1 MNAKKFKLRH
11 YNKKMIK
18 INTKDFTVVKEY
30 GKNGMTSRGE
40 EEEKLRVIMNLLHI
54 ETHLNDA
61 MVADKKQEKEIAK
74 LQDKVRKTRQD
85 MVRVWAGPTINPNFW
100 CSVKHALETQRHI
113 EECVESAAR
122 HRDMEKLKK
131 LNEGLRE
138 LINVRDELIDKFKSG
153 RESDVDVCWRCE
165 GDVCYVEENEE
176 TPVLEMLEN
185 GDMDV
190 DEDGSLNEIGIAV
203 QEKLNPVLEELE
215 KLGTYTTKYTD
226 WVIQ

>member
-1 MNAKKFKLRH
+1 
-11 YNKKMIK
+11 MIK
-18 INTKDFTVVKEY
+18 LDTRDFTVVKEY

-40 EEEKLRVIMNLLHI
+40 EEEELRVIMNLLHI

-85 MVRVWAGPTINPNFW
+85 MVKVWAGPTINPNFW

-122 HRDMEKLKK
+122 HGDTEKLRK

-138 LINVRDELIDKFKSG
+138 LIPLRDELIDKFKSG

-176 TPVLEMLEN
+176 TPEPENRVPENGEAKAEKGIPLFEVIEN
-185 GDMDV
+185 GDVDV
-190 DEDGSLNEIGIAV
+190 DA
-203 QEKLNPVLEELE
+203 ELPTLKNGE
-215 KLGTYTTKYTD
+215 TSIYPYLLGGG
-226 WVIQ
+226 VILIILLSNQPR